1 MKESLP
7 PASSSNLSFEE
18 RIALLINKWESYFLN
33 HGVHITVAAIFIHTN
48 VIMFIWGVSLFTPP
62 HWRTSSDIL
71 RVTLP
76 IARGAGRVCT
86 WNIAL
91 LLLSAC
97 KYWWTMVRT
106 KIPIVCAVFPVDNI
120 MPYYHRATAQI
131 LIVAG
136 GIVHTIPQVVNY
148 ATQALVISSDLS
160 AWNFGDGLATLSL
173 LVSGILL
180 FITIV
185 LLALSTHKSSRKTTS
200 GFRWFWNIHLVASI
214 ATIPLFMVHGTYR
227 GTPITTYFIYPPL
240 FLYIADVFLRR
251 YQFVVDDRAKL
262 VKIIPHRDEDDKVVE
277 LAIQCSASTSTAE
290 SDFRY
295 TPGQYAEIKIPAL
308 SAHEWHPF
316 TIASSPAVSVAG
328 DEDNNGECVLF
339 YIKASGRWTNAL
351 YDQAIL
357 LSRSEKDDKT
367 DSDAPLN
374 VMIDG
379 GGADKGVDV
388 LIRGPFGAPAQNYF
402 MYQHIVV
409 IGSGIGVTP
418 LLSIWKHLVHVYQCS
433 DSGQAEPAAMD
444 IPKVLSSFEA
454 TQLAG
459 PSRRLSINR
468 GAHLPIN
475 AELSREAAML
485 TRVQQTY
492 GYAQVQTNF
501 NPGEYLPTAG
511 GPSWGAPFSNQPT
524 NHKAR
529 LPIDAEE
536 DRLLHD
542 LDLGYVSVQNF
553 DRVLRRVVHPQD
565 LETIKSSPPGA
576 ALTASQK
583 DRHSRVLLAFYAT
596 VLESMTVNIVTF
608 IFALTDLTVVFGCW
622 MYNLNKASSL
632 LPALTSSLTFLF
644 FSCKIIL
651 LSLAYGMRY
660 IRSTLFL
667 LEISIAIL
675 DGISLIAAILS
686 IPTSAAIHFFAYFV
700 FFAAYL
706 LVQLVRTFHIFYV
719 NSRPISEK
727 QDLAIA
733 TSRTKDSKGVT
744 HCKFRTVTG
753 IWVSR
758 NYSSMSFAADDLVK
772 TIRNLPDIFS
782 LRLYA
787 TRDKQSHLDQVDPFK
802 KEDGESHSSLNVHR
816 LVGGRPDWDEILREA
831 VESAVDTD
839 DKQESMQST
848 SAQAMDERQT
858 VIGVFFCGAPAIS
871 AALQMSAQRV
881 VAEYRYQTGRKC
893 RILVHSENF

>member
-1 MKESLP
+1 
-7 PASSSNLSFEE
+7 
-18 RIALLINKWESYFLN
+18 
-33 HGVHITVAAIFIHTN
+33 
-48 VIMFIWGVSLFTPP
+48 
-62 HWRTSSDIL
+62 
-71 RVTLP
+71 
-76 IARGAGRVCT
+76 
-86 WNIAL
+86 
-91 LLLSAC
+91 
-97 KYWWTMVRT
+97 MVRT

-185 LLALSTHKSSRKTTS
+185 LLAVSTHKSSRKTTS

-262 VKIIPHRDEDDKVVE
+262 VKIIPHKDEDDKVVE
-277 LAIQCSASTSTAE
+277 LAIQCSSSTSTAK

-328 DEDNNGECVLF
+328 DTDNNGECVLF

-357 LSRSEKDDKT
+357 LTRSGEDTNCLGSAGSDIPLNLMV
-367 DSDAPLN
+367 DGSDANKGFDIPL
-374 VMIDG
+374 
-379 GGADKGVDV
+379 DV

-418 LLSIWKHLVHVYQCS
+418 LLSIWKHLVRVYQCS
-433 DSGQAEPAAMD
+433 DSGQAERVAMD
-444 IPKVLSSFEA
+444 IPKIMSSSGA
-454 TQLAG
+454 THLTGGSGQSSNHGA
-459 PSRRLSINR
+459 RLLIDADRSQEK
-468 GAHLPIN
+468 G
-475 AELSREAAML
+475 ML

-492 GYAQVQTNF
+492 GYARVQTKF
-501 NPGEYLPTAG
+501 GTNPGTQIG
-511 GPSWGAPFSNQPT
+511 GPSWVTTGAPFSSQPT
-524 NHKAR
+524 IHGAR

-553 DRVLRRVVHPQD
+553 DRVLRRLIHPRD
-565 LETIKSSPPGA
+565 LVIKTSPPVA
-576 ALTASQK
+576 ALTARQK

-644 FSCKIIL
+644 FSFKIIL

-675 DGISLIAAILS
+675 DGISLVAAILS
-686 IPTSAAIHFFAYFV
+686 IPTSTVVHFFAYFV

-706 LVQLVRTFHIFYV
+706 LVQIVRTFHIFYV

-727 QDLAIA
+727 HAPAIA

-787 TRDKQSHLDQVDPFK
+787 TRDKQSYLDQVDPFR

-831 VESAVDTD
+831 VESAVDKD
-839 DKQESMQST
+839 GKQESIQST
-848 SAQAMDERQT
+848 SAQAKDERKT